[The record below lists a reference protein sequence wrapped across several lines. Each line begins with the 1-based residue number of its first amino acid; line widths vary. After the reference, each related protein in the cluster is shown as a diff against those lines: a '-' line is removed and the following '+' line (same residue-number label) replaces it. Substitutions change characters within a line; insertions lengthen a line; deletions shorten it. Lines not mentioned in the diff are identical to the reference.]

1 MLLLLKNR
9 LALVTGAGGGLG
21 SAIAIGCA
29 AQGARVI
36 VADLDRVRA
45 EQTAQRIVAVGG
57 QATSAML
64 DVTDRAAVDAF
75 ARDVAATHGAI
86 DILVNNAGITGRTR
100 FDEAQS
106 PAVWDRVIAVNLQ
119 GTFNMTYAFL
129 PALKST
135 RGAIINMASVAS
147 FTSTP
152 STAAYIVSKG
162 AVRSLTQSLARE
174 LGGHGIRV
182 NAVAPGVM
190 ETDMTADLRARPE
203 AIGWYMNRVPMA
215 RCGSAEEVVGPVVFL
230 ASEMASYVNGI
241 VMPIDGGFLAA

>member
-1 MLLLLKNR
+1 MLLLKDR
-9 LALVTGAGGGLG
+9 IALVTGAGGGLG
-21 SAIAIGCA
+21 TAIAFGFA
-29 AQGARVI
+29 AQGAKVI
-36 VADLDRVRA
+36 VADLDRAKA
-45 EQTAQRIVAVGG
+45 ERTAQRIVAAGG
-57 QATSAML
+57 QAVAEAL
-64 DVTDRAAVDAF
+64 DVTDRIAVAAF
-75 ARDVAATHGAI
+75 AEHVAATQGQI

-106 PAVWDRVIAVNLQ
+106 PDVWDRVMEVNLQ
-119 GTFNMTYAFL
+119 GTFNTTYAFL
-129 PALKST
+129 PALKAT

-174 LGGHGIRV
+174 LGVHGIRV

-190 ETDMTADLRARPE
+190 ETDMTADLRAKPE
-203 AIGWYMNRVPMA
+203 GMAWYMNRVPMG
-215 RCGSAEEVVGPVVFL
+215 RCGTAEEVVGPVVFL
-230 ASEMASYVNGI
+230 ASSMAAYVNGV